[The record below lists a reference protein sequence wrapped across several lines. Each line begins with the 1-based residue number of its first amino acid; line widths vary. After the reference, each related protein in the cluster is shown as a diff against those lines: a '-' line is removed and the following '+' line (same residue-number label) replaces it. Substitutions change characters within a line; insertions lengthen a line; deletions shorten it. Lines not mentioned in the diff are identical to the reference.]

1 MATIA
6 PAIENEEDLQSLY
19 NWVDETPLSRPK
31 RNIARDFAD
40 GVLFAEIL
48 NNHFPRLVDM
58 HNYSAANSHT
68 QKLTNWNTLNAKVL
82 KKIGYTIHPQDV
94 DDICRAV
101 PDAIERVLR
110 VLQEK
115 VIQVQ
120 EGQLKYRA
128 PVASVVPRVAVT
140 PPAQEQRGHS
150 GRSGLGHSPGP
161 HPGSRGNREAR
172 SAAEKYQHEVDAELL
187 LEKEQTIAELREMT
201 GIMSEKIK
209 KLEQLVRIKDAKID
223 AMGQKLQKY
232 GLA

>member
-1 MATIA
+1 MAALQA
-6 PAIENEEDLQSLY
+6 PPIDSDEDLQSLY

-31 RNIARDFAD
+31 RNIARDFSD

-48 NNHFPRLVDM
+48 NHYFPKLVEM
-58 HNYSAANSHT
+58 HNYSAANSQP
-68 QKLTNWNTLNAKVL
+68 QKLMNWNTLNAKVL
-82 KKIGYTIHPQDV
+82 KKIGYNIHQKDV
-94 DDICRAV
+94 EEIIRAEPGAV
-101 PDAIERVLR
+101 ERVLR

-128 PVASVVPRVAVT
+128 PVASVVPRAAAT
-140 PPAQEQRGHS
+140 PPPVQERERLTSGDRGAAPSSGRGSNRGGARRQEQ
-150 GRSGLGHSPGP
+150 
-161 HPGSRGNREAR
+161 
-172 SAAEKYQHEVDAELL
+172 YQNEVDAELL
-187 LEKEQTIAELREMT
+187 VEKEQTIAELREMV

-232 GLA
+232 GLS